1 MPASTTVRTVLL
13 TLTAVAVLAMALAGA
28 IVFGGLYNV
37 ASTAQHTQPVYS
49 LLELAMRQ
57 SVRLRARGIEAP
69 KLDDERLMVRGAA
82 CFKEKCVQCHGAPGI
97 AQNDIGKSMQPVPGP
112 LVDAG
117 QRWRPR
123 ELYWLTRHGIKMS
136 GMPAWEF
143 HLSDD
148 DIWAVVAFLGR
159 LPALTPRQYAA
170 FGETPAVPVGSPPDL
185 STAGA
190 GAAPLR
196 RSSCG
201 VVPTQARPAEGGDV
215 HRGKRAMYQYA
226 CNACHTIPGVTGST
240 PNVGP
245 PLAGMSGR
253 RLIAGKLPN
262 TPENMVRWLR
272 HTHEVAPM
280 SAMPEMG
287 VSARDAQDLMAYLA
301 TLD

>member
-1 MPASTTVRTVLL
+1 MRANNTVRIVLL
-13 TLTAVAVLAMALAGA
+13 TLAAAAAFGLAVGGA

-49 LLELAMRQ
+49 VLELAMRQ
-57 SVRLRARGIEAP
+57 SVRLRARDIEVP
-69 KLDDERLMVRGAA
+69 TLDDERLVVRGAA
-82 CFKEKCVQCHGAPGI
+82 CFKEKCVQCHGAPGV

-117 QRWRPR
+117 QRWRSR

-143 HLSDD
+143 HLADE
-148 DIWAVVAFLGR
+148 DIWAVVAFVGR
-159 LPALTPRQYAA
+159 LPALTPQQYAA
-170 FGETPAVPVGSPPDL
+170 LGESPAVRTGSRPSTGSATPTPV
-185 STAGA
+185 
-190 GAAPLR
+190 
-196 RSSCG
+196 SCG
-201 VVPTQARPAEGGDV
+201 VTLAQALPADGGDI

-226 CNACHTIPGVTGST
+226 CNACHTIPGVTGSR

-245 PLAGMSGR
+245 PLAGVSGR

-272 HTHEVAPM
+272 YTHEVAPA

-287 VSARDAQDLMAYLA
+287 VSARDARDLAAYLA